1 MSAFDTLCRG
11 KKGWFVFNCCS
22 SSWSVLFWSHICYDY
37 TRPTL
42 LIWPFS
48 SDMALYYTV
57 TITALLFLPFLS
69 LLLMWDQSVFVHAVW
84 QLSAMFTTPEGEAS
98 LSQSRW
104 GGLVH
109 PLSPS
114 LPLPTI
120 KHFGCFRAGKQQQ
133 AYRVARSFCICWD
146 IHNIC
151 IVWDSWYLLTM
162 H

>member
-109 PLSPS
+109 PLPPS
-114 LPLPTI
+114 LPLPP
-120 KHFGCFRAGKQQQ
+120 HFLL
-133 AYRVARSFCICWD
+133 
-146 IHNIC
+146 NILDALGLGNNNKL
-151 IVWDSWYLLTM
+151 IGLLEVSAFVEIYIIFA
-162 H
+162 